1 VSSGWLRVAR
11 DAPILEA
18 RKSDTAARPLAST
31 RPDRRVAAGCA
42 ETIYAPRMEMRCDQ
56 TASFL
61 VRLLPVTMQTG

>member
-1 VSSGWLRVAR
+1 
-11 DAPILEA
+11 
-18 RKSDTAARPLAST
+18 LAST